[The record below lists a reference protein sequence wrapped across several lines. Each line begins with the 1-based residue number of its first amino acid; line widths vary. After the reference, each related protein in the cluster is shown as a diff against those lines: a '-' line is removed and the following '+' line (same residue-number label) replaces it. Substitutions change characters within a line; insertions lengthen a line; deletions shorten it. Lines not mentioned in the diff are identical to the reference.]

1 MQLNVCNVTY
11 YLLLKL
17 KQVTVEMLLQSL
29 ISKVY
34 AQLLKTVFL
43 VPIPTVVRFS
53 YKCQKEYQYIHVG
66 AENMSLHDSENFEL
80 LDTVNP
86 VVAETLNDTWMWMM
100 HIACIWPTY
109 KPSAPSG
116 HPSGWSIIFRKPLT
130 TSGQNSSSG
139 PSEILLM
146 LGTKIKVKCTMR
158 ISMAYVERFVR
169 PIPNFNEL
177 IFGVR
182 KLTLNDSK
190 P

>member
-43 VPIPTVVRFS
+43 VPIPRIVRFS
-53 YKCQKEYQYIHVG
+53 YKCQNECQYIHVG

-86 VVAETLNDTWMWMM
+86 VVAETLNDTYE
-100 HIACIWPTY
+100 C
-109 KPSAPSG
+109 
-116 HPSGWSIIFRKPLT
+116 
-130 TSGQNSSSG
+130 
-139 PSEILLM
+139 E
-146 LGTKIKVKCTMR
+146 
-158 ISMAYVERFVR
+158 
-169 PIPNFNEL
+169 
-177 IFGVR
+177 
-182 KLTLNDSK
+182 
-190 P
+190 